1 MLRKQ
6 NQGPASRE
14 ARIAAFNSRPI
25 KPDSNLHKAVK
36 NFEIDVV
43 KQLLANGANVNAKAE
58 HGVTPLND
66 AVTFEKD
73 QLAKAKEIVE
83 LLLAKGAK
91 INAKDD
97 FKQTP
102 LHSVC
107 QFGAHTEVIAAILI
121 ANGAKVN
128 IKDENGVTPLSFAA
142 MKGDIELIELLIKAG
157 ANVNSKDR
165 DGTTVLGWGE
175 ENPEVVKLLL
185 KHGAK

>member
-1 MLRKQ
+1 M
-6 NQGPASRE
+6 
-14 ARIAAFNSRPI
+14 
-25 KPDSNLHKAVK
+25 
-36 NFEIDVV
+36 
-43 KQLLANGANVNAKAE
+43 
-58 HGVTPLND
+58 ND